1 MKNITI
7 IGGGACGTAV
17 FIELLLQIAASEH
30 SKETQITIVEK
41 DEQLGYGLAFGTEQP
56 GHLLNTQAELMG
68 IHVHEPE
75 HFVEWIKQ
83 QGGKG
88 REDVKGQGKT
98 EHTYTTRQLYGD
110 YVSSNATY
118 YRKKAEELSIPLQVI
133 HAEAIDIQR
142 ISDRYEVICQ
152 DGAVLSADFI
162 VLAVGTPKPNN
173 YKELLPYPEYIDF
186 PWPSH
191 RVIHRVDAEDHVGIL
206 GTSLS
211 AIDAVMTL
219 VDNGHRG
226 RISLFSPDGMLPKV
240 QPQKNKDYQRQI
252 LTIANIHKGKRE
264 KWQKV
269 KVKEIFRL
277 FQQEVAAYFKKGVDW
292 KAQNREKKPA
302 EELLEA
308 DISKAERGGDD
319 LLTLVYSL
327 RYEAGTIWRMLD
339 IEEKQFFKKWLG
351 SNWMINRHAM
361 PLYNAY
367 RLQAL
372 FEEKRLKVY
381 PGLKGVEFNNIN
393 QNFTLTL
400 EESEEHQLD
409 KLINATGSSSQL
421 EKMDCELVENLLKK
435 GYLTSY
441 PVGGALIDGLTMQ
454 TISPK
459 GGEGIYAL
467 GHLVN
472 GIMLDVN
479 AVWFNVRTAAILCE
493 SILSK
498 LENGRIS

>member
-1 MKNITI
+1 
-7 IGGGACGTAV
+7 
-17 FIELLLQIAASEH
+17 
-30 SKETQITIVEK
+30 
-41 DEQLGYGLAFGTEQP
+41 
-56 GHLLNTQAELMG
+56 GHLLNTQTKLMG
-68 IHVHEPE
+68 IHVHEPQ
-75 HFVEWIKQ
+75 HFSQWLMD
-83 QGGKG
+83 QGGKS
-88 REDVKGQGKT
+88 REDVKGRGET
-98 EHTYTTRQLYGD
+98 DHAYTTRKLYGD
-110 YVSSNATY
+110 YVSSQAKKY
-118 YRKKAEELSIPLQVI
+118 LQKARKAGLETDII
-133 HAEAIDIQR
+133 YAEAIDIHR
-142 ISDRYEVICQ
+142 VSGSYEVLCH
-152 DGAVLSADFI
+152 DGRRIVSEFV
-162 VLAVGTPKPNN
+162 VLALGTPEPNN
-173 YKELLPYPEYIDF
+173 YNEFSDLPEFVGF
-186 PWPSH
+186 PWPSA
-191 RVIHRVDAEDHVGIL
+191 RIIHAVGHNDHVGIL

-226 RISLFSPDGMLPKV
+226 EISLFSPDGMLPKV

-409 KLINATGSSSQL
+409 KLINATGSSS
-421 EKMDCELVENLLKK
+421 
-435 GYLTSY
+435 
-441 PVGGALIDGLTMQ
+441 
-454 TISPK
+454 
-459 GGEGIYAL
+459 
-467 GHLVN
+467 
-472 GIMLDVN
+472 
-479 AVWFNVRTAAILCE
+479 
-493 SILSK
+493 
-498 LENGRIS
+498 